1 MALTTKKEITLT
13 GESRIDDVV
22 AEVYRAVINSENP
35 DDMTLTAVQRDK
47 ALYKANRTVCRA
59 DNAEFEEMAYA
70 VQDEMIAQKTMLEN

>member
-13 GESRIDDVV
+13 GESKIDGVT

-47 ALYKANRTVCRA
+47 QLYKANRTTCRA
-59 DNAEFEEMAYA
+59 DNAEFEELAYTI
-70 VQDEMIAQKTMLEN
+70 QDELLTGI

>member
-13 GESRIDDVV
+13 GESRIGDVI
-22 AEVYRAVINSENP
+22 AEVYRAVINSKNP

-59 DNAEFEEMAYA
+59 DNAEFEEMAYT
-70 VQDEMIAQKTMLEN
+70 VQDEMIAHKSMIEN